1 MIFGLYC
8 SVLSWSTR
16 RAAQD
21 HLPSFLPSEGRSP
34 LLSLAKKL
42 FNPSRDPNGTRHA
55 ALARAVIENG
65 RLRRAFFGFFY
76 AVGRNVPRSLAG
88 LWRRFIIFKPTPV
101 LS

>member
-42 FNPSRDPNGTRHA
+42 FNPSRDPNGGTPP
-55 ALARAVIENG
+55 ARAVIGNG

-76 AVGRNVPRSLAG
+76 AVGPNVPRLRGSG
-88 LWRRFIIFKPTPV
+88 DD
-101 LS
+101 LSFLNPPLYSAKE